1 MTNKT
6 LLEAARRVMP
16 GGAFTTY
23 VLDEDVDF
31 VVRNG
36 KGSKVYDVDGREYI
50 DCVNGS
56 GPMLIGHAHPEVVSA
71 MRDAVECPSN
81 FYLLNEKGIELAEQ
95 LVAAIPCAEQ
105 IKYGVTGSDATLY
118 AMRIARAFTGRSKI
132 LKFEGG
138 FLGGNDYALMS
149 MGPVGHLPDFP
160 TPRPDSAGIPRVLEN
175 EVLIAPFNDL
185 QTVKSIVAG
194 AQQDIAAIIVEAQQR
209 CIEPLPGFLEGLR
222 SICDANGILLIFDEV
237 VTGFRLAW
245 GGAQE
250 RYNVVPDLA
259 TYGKVIGGG
268 MPLSAVAGREEI
280 LRLANPRSPADPRKC
295 FTGSTTCGNAVAAT
309 AGIATLKVL
318 SEPGTYARLNQ
329 IGDSFR
335 AGVAEIFARRG
346 VPGQA
351 IGAGPLSQIVL
362 TDRPVVDY
370 RSSVSGDLA
379 LQRKLTTAM
388 VRGGVLTHGKFYF
401 SLAISDDDITRILNV
416 LDDSITS
423 ILS

>member
-6 LLEAARRVMP
+6 LLETARRVMP

-23 VLDEDVDF
+23 VLDEQVDF
-31 VVRNG
+31 VVKSG
-36 KGSKVYDVDGREYI
+36 KGSKVYDVDGKEYI

-56 GPMLIGHAHPEVVSA
+56 GPMLIGHAHPELVKA
-71 MRDAVECPSN
+71 MHEAVECPSN
-81 FYLLNEKGIELAEQ
+81 FYLLNEKGIELAQQ
-95 LVAAIPCAEQ
+95 LVDAIPCAEQ

-118 AMRIARAFTGRSKI
+118 AMRLARAFTGRSKI

-149 MGPVGHLPDFP
+149 MGPSGSLPDFP
-160 TPRPDSAGIPRVLEN
+160 TPRPDSAGIPQVLEN

-185 QTVKSIVAG
+185 QTVQSIVAG
-194 AQQDIAAIIVEAQQR
+194 ASREIAAIIVEAQQR
-209 CIEPLPGFLEGLR
+209 CIEPQVGFLEGLR
-222 SICDANGILLIFDEV
+222 AICDANGILLIFDEV

-245 GGAQE
+245 GGAQA
-250 RYNVVPDLA
+250 RYNVIPDLA

-295 FTGSTTCGNAVAAT
+295 FTGSTTCGNTVAAT

-318 SEPGTYARLNQ
+318 SGPGTYARLDQ

-370 RSSVSGDLA
+370 RSSVSGNLA
-379 LQRKLTTAM
+379 LQRKLTTAL

-401 SLAISDDDITRILNV
+401 SLAISDEDISRILNV
-416 LDDSITS
+416 LDDSITT